1 MVRAL
6 AHASCL
12 SVALLWLA
20 SACSSEDATPDAGA
34 DAAAIDRGRVLRAEP
49 QPAISRVQLEQIR
62 DSIGLPGLPA
72 PQFDVACTALI
83 YETID
88 VRGARAEASGLV
100 CVPIG
105 ATGPRPLLSYQHGT
119 VSADA
124 DVPSSRQNASA
135 IFFALLYASGGY
147 AIAAA
152 DYLGLGAAP
161 GSHPYLHAAS
171 EATASVDMIRAT
183 QRHASETG
191 VELGAQLF
199 LAGYSQGGHATMALH
214 RALEA
219 EHAAELPVTASMP
232 MAGPY
237 DLSTTTFD
245 AAFATPA
252 PSTPAYLA
260 YLLLAYD
267 AVYDVYPSPEA
278 AFVDSAQVAALFDR
292 THAFADIAGALPS
305 APEALLRPDF
315 LTAIRRADH
324 PFRAAL
330 RANDVYDWLPR
341 APVRLCHGGADRDV
355 VFENAVVARDRM
367 KALGGDVEIVAVGAE
382 LDHDTAGIPCELE
395 ARRLFDAMVP
405 SR

>member
-1 MVRAL
+1 M
-6 AHASCL
+6 
-12 SVALLWLA
+12 
-20 SACSSEDATPDAGA
+20 
-34 DAAAIDRGRVLRAEP
+34 LRAEP
-49 QPAISRVQLEQIR
+49 QPTISRAQLAQIR
-62 DSIGLPGLPA
+62 DGIGLPDLPA
-72 PQFDVACTALI
+72 PQFDVACTALT

-88 VRGARAEASGLV
+88 VRGARAEASGLA

-119 VSADA
+119 VTTDA
-124 DVPSSRQNASA
+124 DVPSSRQSASA

-147 AIAAA
+147 ATAAA

-161 GSHPYLHAAS
+161 GLHPYLHAAS
-171 EATASVDMIRAT
+171 EATASVDMIRAAR
-183 QRHASETG
+183 RHASETG
-191 VELGAQLF
+191 VVLGSQLF
-199 LAGYSQGGHATMALH
+199 LAGYSQGGHATMELH

-237 DLSTTTFD
+237 DLSTTTLD

-278 AFVDSAQVAALFDR
+278 AFVDPAQVVALFDR

-305 APEALLRPDF
+305 APDALLRPDF
-315 LTAIRRADH
+315 LTAIRQRADH

-330 RANDVYDWLPR
+330 RANDVYDWAPR
-341 APVRLCHGGADRDV
+341 VPVRLCHGGADRDV

-367 KALGGDVEIVAVGAE
+367 VALGGDVEIVAVGAE
-382 LDHDTAGIPCELE
+382 LDHDTAGIPCELA
-395 ARRLFDAMVP
+395 ARQLFDAMVP